1 MKRIKWLLVILFL
14 ILIIVVWVIWSN
26 IALEITR
33 IRIEDINMP
42 YTLNGFK
49 IVQISDLHNYEYGKN
64 NEKLIEKVR
73 KENPNIIAITGD
85 FIDYQGQKEDVAL
98 YVAQKCVE
106 IAPTFYITGNHESGI
121 YNYDDF
127 MNSLRDVGVEIL
139 DNRLI
144 EFPYNN
150 TYINVVGI
158 LDPSDGLYGYDYGE
172 ITFNRLE
179 ETMKGKEDYYT
190 ILLAHRPEYYEIYKQ
205 FSINLVLSGHTH
217 GGQFRLPF
225 VGGVLGHNRT
235 LFPKYDAGLFIE
247 NGVYMIISRGLGSS
261 FRVPIR
267 INNKPELVVIELKK

>member
-1 MKRIKWLLVILFL
+1 MKKIKWLLVVLFL
-14 ILIIVVWVIWSN
+14 TLIVVTWVIWSN
-26 IALEITR
+26 IALEITK
-33 IRIEDINMP
+33 IKIEDINMP
-42 YTLNGFK
+42 YTLDGFK

-64 NEKLIEKVR
+64 NEKLIENVK
-73 KENPNIIAITGD
+73 KEKPNIIAITGD
-85 FIDYQGQKEDVAL
+85 FIDYQGQKKDVAL

-127 MNSLRDVGVEIL
+127 MNKLRDVGVEIL

-158 LDPSDGLYGYDYGE
+158 LDPSDGFYGYDYGE

-179 ETMKGKEDYYT
+179 KAMEGKKDYYT
-190 ILLAHRPEYYEIYKQ
+190 ILLTHRPEYYEVYKQ
-205 FSINLVLSGHTH
+205 FPINLVLSGHTH

-225 VGGVLGHNRT
+225 VGGVLGHNKV

-247 NGVYMIISRGLGSS
+247 NGVYMMISRGLGSS

-267 INNKPELVVIELKK
+267 INNRPELVVIELIQ